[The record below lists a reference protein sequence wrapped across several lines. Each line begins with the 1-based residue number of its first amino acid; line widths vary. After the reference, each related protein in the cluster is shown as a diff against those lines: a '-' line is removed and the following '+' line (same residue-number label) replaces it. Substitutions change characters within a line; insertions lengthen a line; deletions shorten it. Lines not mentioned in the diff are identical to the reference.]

1 MAAGEMADGGTRRLG
16 PDHRDG
22 GGTLVQRT
30 AGRDLVAR
38 AITGDIPAFEQL
50 YREHCGRVHAVCLRL
65 TRDPA
70 LAEDCTQECFVRA
83 WRALPRFEARSGFG
97 TWLHRI
103 AVNVVLERRRR
114 PGPTL
119 EFVDAVPEEAEQ
131 VAPADTPVE
140 EAELEAAIAGLPE
153 GARDALVLCA
163 IHGYTAA
170 EAGAML
176 GLAEGTCKAQ
186 LHRARRLLR
195 ERLEGAAAQ
204 AASQPR
210 TGDSP

>member
-1 MAAGEMADGGTRRLG
+1 MTDEMADGGTRRIQPLELS
-16 PDHRDG
+16 PP
-22 GGTLVQRT
+22 
-30 AGRDLVAR
+30 DLVGR
-38 AITGDIPAFEQL
+38 AAAGDLRAFEQL
-50 YREHCGRVHAVCLRL
+50 YREQCGRVHAVALRL
-65 TRDPA
+65 LRDRA
-70 LAEDCTQECFVRA
+70 LAEDCTQETFVRA
-83 WRALPRFEARSGFG
+83 WRALPRFEARSAFG

-114 PGPTL
+114 AAPAL
-119 EFVDAVPEEAEQ
+119 EFVDELPDEAEQ
-131 VAPADTPVE
+131 AAPPDDPVA
-140 EAELEAAIAGLPE
+140 EAELEAAIAALPE

-195 ERLEGAAAQ
+195 ERLASGAPAPASPGGGAQ
-204 AASQPR
+204 P
-210 TGDSP
+210 